1 MGEVRFM
8 ISEAAK
14 KVQVESHVLRY
25 WEEELHIP
33 IGRTEMGHRYY
44 TQDDIQLFCCIKKLK
59 NEGVLLRDLKPLI
72 PELKSTRQI
81 MRHTENKEKNALTK
95 TPAPDLTSECK
106 PATTTTPVEVITK
119 TQLEHVRSLIGEVLT
134 EVVTENNKAL
144 EKEISTQ
151 VTADVIREMDFL
163 FQAKERQEEEH
174 FRKLDSLI
182 RREIPAGMRVREK
195 PLSLADEANLEAL
208 RCAEFV
214 NLDYDRRSL
223 GTLGGGNHFIEVDR
237 DEDGTLYLI
246 LHSGSRRLGVEVAE
260 YYQSAGSRALKEQGS
275 DLPYA
280 LAYVSGDLF
289 EDYLHDMKIVQN
301 FAHLNRRAMADRL
314 VRAMKLTVQ
323 DRFATIHNYIDTGRM
338 ILRKG
343 AVSAQR
349 GERILIPINMRDG
362 SLLCTGLGN
371 PDWNES
377 APHGAGRRFSRRET
391 RDRCTLSEFKRQMAG
406 VFTTSVSRETLDEC
420 PMAYKSMDVIAEAI
434 APTARIDRAIRPIY
448 NFKAGTEG

>member
-1 MGEVRFM
+1 MGETRFM

-95 TPAPDLTSECK
+95 

-182 RREIPAGMRVREK
+182 R
-195 PLSLADEANLEAL
+195 
-208 RCAEFV
+208 
-214 NLDYDRRSL
+214 
-223 GTLGGGNHFIEVDR
+223 
-237 DEDGTLYLI
+237 
-246 LHSGSRRLGVEVAE
+246 
-260 YYQSAGSRALKEQGS
+260 QQ
-275 DLPYA
+275 
-280 LAYVSGDLF
+280 
-289 EDYLHDMKIVQN
+289 Q
-301 FAHLNRRAMADRL
+301 
-314 VRAMKLTVQ
+314 
-323 DRFATIHNYIDTGRM
+323 AT
-338 ILRKG
+338 
-343 AVSAQR
+343 
-349 GERILIPINMRDG
+349 
-362 SLLCTGLGN
+362 
-371 PDWNES
+371 
-377 APHGAGRRFSRRET
+377 RRESVKNSPVL
-391 RDRCTLSEFKRQMAG
+391 RFKKR
-406 VFTTSVSRETLDEC
+406 FT
-420 PMAYKSMDVIAEAI
+420 
-434 APTARIDRAIRPIY
+434 
-448 NFKAGTEG
+448 